1 MNRENRQLLMPVG
14 RWGRLHLDYIKNN
27 EIDVFNELIG
37 RDNLCEYLKN
47 IEEEAQNK
55 FEKLVEELDG
65 KQNIA
70 LQSTEFFK
78 LISEEIVLQDI
89 IYKLP

>member
-1 MNRENRQLLMPVG
+1 MNRADKQLLTPIG

-37 RDNLCEYLKN
+37 KDNLLEYLNK
-47 IEEEAQNK
+47 IEQEAQIR
-55 FEKLVEELDG
+55 FEKLVEELGG

-70 LQSTEFFK
+70 LQSTECFK
-78 LISEEIVLQDI
+78 LISEEIVLQEI
-89 IYKLP
+89 IYQIP

>member
-1 MNRENRQLLMPVG
+1 MNRENRQLLIPIG
-14 RWGRLHLDYIKNN
+14 RWDRLHLDYIKNN

-37 RDNLCEYLKN
+37 RDNLCEYLNK

-55 FEKLVEELDG
+55 FEKLVEELGG